1 MTLSTVGSSVQQRS
15 RLAQFRTA
23 YAKLTS
29 ALKSVTVD
37 QGRIYGCYYD
47 PNDEDIENYG
57 LSIESP
63 VTSQDGACEQL
74 ETEYL
79 KALGAVRRCNNA
91 ITDGCIPNNYPT
103 ESSNFAD
110 YNNVRAYVLDN
121 SMIFMVPSGK
131 MNLFAIDT
139 NGRKGPNKWGQDIF
153 PFTVK
158 YTEVKNVNG
167 VARVKAVG
175 ILPPSGILPKENYAI
190 SSASRSTE
198 EMVQESSGVRLN
210 P

>member
-1 MTLSTVGSSVQQRS
+1 M
-15 RLAQFRTA
+15 
-23 YAKLTS
+23 
-29 ALKSVTVD
+29 KSVTVD
-37 QGRIYGCYYD
+37 QGRIYGCYYI
-47 PNDEDIENYG
+47 PYDEDVENYG
-57 LSIESP
+57 LNIES
-63 VTSQDGACEQL
+63 VVLFQDGACEQL

-103 ESSNFAD
+103 ESSKFAD

-121 SMIFMVPSGK
+121 SMIFMVQTSGK

-175 ILPPSGILPKENYAI
+175 ILPPSRLLPKEKYAT

-198 EMVQESSGVRLN
+198 EMVQETSGVRLN